1 MQSKKEVLSMTNNI
15 LLVDVDKC
23 TRCYACEIACRQEHD
38 LSFETKSRWC
48 RVMTIEPR
56 WIKAELYMDFV
67 PYMCFQCDDP
77 PCAYFCPV
85 NAISKR
91 EDGIVVVDEETCTGC
106 KLCIYGCPYGLMFY
120 NEVKGTAGKCDLC
133 IDRIDNGLEPSC
145 VKHCIGGAIQF
156 VTPTELANI
165 TRGQHTTTFGKVVYT
180 SSKWRLSRD
189 EYQVEG

>member
-1 MQSKKEVLSMTNNI
+1 MQSKKEVLSLTNNI
-15 LLVDVDKC
+15 LLVDLDKC

-56 WIKAELYMDFV
+56 RVKGELHMDFV
-67 PYMCFQCDDP
+67 PYMCFHCDDP
-77 PCAYFCPV
+77 PCAHFCPV

-133 IDRIDNGLEPSC
+133 IDRISNGLEPSC
-145 VKHCIGGAIQF
+145 VQHCIGGAIQF
-156 VTPTELANI
+156 VTPTELADI
-165 TRGQHTTTFGKVVYT
+165 TRGQHTATSGKVVYT
-180 SSKWRLSRD
+180 SSKWRLNLD
-189 EYQVEG
+189 K